1 MTDAEETLRAGLR
14 DPALDEGISATALL
28 AGVQARQQRLHRR
41 RQHAKT
47 AMAAL
52 AAVLVVGGAAVA
64 TAHRPVVTPAQQP
77 PAVPAP
83 LSPPTDPMTAP
94 PTVTPLQ
101 TPPTASP
108 VPSAPSAPVTQT
120 PAGARSRT
128 LEPAPSAEPGGSGPT
143 DRSRRAPVS
152 PTRNPEPPARELP
165 PPRPADPPLTGN

>member
-64 TAHRPVVTPAQQP
+64 TAHRPVVTPAHQP

-83 LSPPTDPMTAP
+83 GPVTAP
-94 PTVTPLQ
+94 PTVTPIQ
-101 TPPTASP
+101 TPSTAPSLPTPPLTSAPP
-108 VPSAPSAPVTQT
+108 VPGSPPT
-120 PAGARSRT
+120 GLRSRT
-128 LEPAPSAEPGGSGPT
+128 VQPAPSAEPGISDPT
-143 DRSRRAPVS
+143 GRPRRPPAVA
-152 PTRNPEPPARELP
+152 TTNPEPPTREIP
-165 PPRPADPPLTGN
+165 PPPVR

>member
-14 DPALDEGISATALL
+14 DPALDEDISATALL

-83 LSPPTDPMTAP
+83 LPPTDPMTAP
-94 PTVTPLQ
+94 PIVTPLQ
-101 TPPTASP
+101 TPPTESLLP
-108 VPSAPSAPVTQT
+108 TAPSVPVTQT

-128 LEPAPSAEPGGSGPT
+128 LEPAPSAEPSASGPT
-143 DRSRRAPVS
+143 GRSRGAPVS
-152 PTRNPEPPARELP
+152 ATRNPEPPARELP
-165 PPRPADPPLTGN
+165 PPSTR